1 MTRRRINQEKS
12 IIVSI
17 GGGRVGC
24 ELLECAIAASSL
36 IEERLPH
43 LMLIFTGPYLPEEQ
57 FIRLKRLAAGSSQ
70 ITIERFT
77 AGFLSRLEQADLSIS
92 MAGYNTC
99 MNILTT
105 GVRALVYPFTGAD
118 NNEQE
123 QTIRAN
129 KLEELGAVS
138 VIRDHELEPR
148 LLAERIIR
156 CCGPQNSALCPSL
169 DLRGAEKTA
178 AIITELLGESAVG
191 ARGNGQ

>member
-1 MTRRRINQEKS
+1 MTRRRINQERN

-24 ELLECAIAASSL
+24 ELLELAIAASAL
-36 IEERLPH
+36 IKERLPH

-77 AGFLSRLEQADLSIS
+77 ASFLSRLEHADLSIS

-118 NNEQE
+118 NEEQE

-129 KLEELGAVS
+129 KLEELGVVS
-138 VIRDHELEPR
+138 VIRDYELEPQ

-156 CCGPQNSALCPSL
+156 CCGPQNRALCPSL

-191 ARGNGQ
+191 AGGNAQ

>member
-1 MTRRRINQEKS
+1 MTRRLINQEKS

-24 ELLECAIAASSL
+24 ELLECAIAASAL
-36 IEERLPH
+36 IKERLPH
-43 LMLIFTGPYLPEEQ
+43 MMLIFTGPYLPEEQ
-57 FIRLKRLAAGSSQ
+57 FIRLKKSAAGSSQ

-77 AGFLSRLEQADLSIS
+77 ASFLSRLEQADLSIS

-118 NNEQE
+118 NEEQE

-129 KLEELGAVS
+129 KLEELGVVS
-138 VIRDHELEPR
+138 VIRDHELEPQ
-148 LLAERIIR
+148 LLAERIMR
-156 CCGPQNSALCPSL
+156 CCGPQNRALCPSL
-169 DLRGAEKTA
+169 DLRGAETTA

-191 ARGNGQ
+191 AGGNGQ